1 MLTNVG
7 SLEAVPSL
15 TEADSLQVSLTVT
28 NTGAKYTATDSV
40 LLFLFD
46 VYRRVTPEYKLLK
59 RYVVS
64 LFGLCLDI
72 VTVIRVYPEFD

>member
-1 MLTNVG
+1 M
-7 SLEAVPSL
+7 
-15 TEADSLQVSLTVT
+15 SLTVT

-59 RYVVS
+59 RYDVMS
-64 LFGLCLDI
+64 FLFFALVAFLI
-72 VTVIRVYPEFD
+72 SFNLFTSYLLQI